1 MFRLFQIR
9 VIIMKQTFLTLL
21 LGMILAACASPHT
34 EGQDEAAQQEQT
46 QRRPPTDAEVEQY
59 NAMVEPDER
68 IVCRDEVNLGSN
80 IPVRRCRLIID
91 IDETS
96 TFHRDQLRRAL
107 R

>member
-1 MFRLFQIR
+1 
-9 VIIMKQTFLTLL
+9 MKQIFFALL
-21 LGMILAACASPHT
+21 FGMMLSACATPPAEVVAET
-34 EGQDEAAQQEQT
+34 EQT

-59 NAMVEPDER
+59 NAMVEPHER
-68 IVCRDEVNLGSN
+68 IVCRDEVNVGSN

-96 TFHRDQLRRAL
+96 LFHRDQLRRAL